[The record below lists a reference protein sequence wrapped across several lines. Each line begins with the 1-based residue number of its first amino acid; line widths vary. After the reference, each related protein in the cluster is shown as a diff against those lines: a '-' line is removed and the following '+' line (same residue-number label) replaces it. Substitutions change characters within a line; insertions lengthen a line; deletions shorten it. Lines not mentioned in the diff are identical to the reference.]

1 MVGKNVPV
9 KVDFFP
15 KKKTVPSI
23 PAKSLAPP
31 EDKLASLNQDSYN
44 Y

>member
-1 MVGKNVPV
+1 MTAKNKSIGKNAPI
-9 KVDFFP
+9 KRDFFP

-31 EDKLASLNQDSYN
+31 EDKLAT
-44 Y
+44 